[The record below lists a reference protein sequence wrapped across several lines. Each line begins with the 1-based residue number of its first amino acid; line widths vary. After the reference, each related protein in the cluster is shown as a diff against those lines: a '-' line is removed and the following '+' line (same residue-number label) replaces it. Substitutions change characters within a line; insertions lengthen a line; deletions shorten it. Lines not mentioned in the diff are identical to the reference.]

1 MESSWKLTQP
11 KSLCSSTNA
20 SNKRGKPG
28 QWDVSRGDNEKNN
41 SRSFS
46 VYVPPNFCSNGAQQ
60 QQDVTLRIILATHG
74 YGGKPAMEIRK
85 WQDVADAVNAI
96 IIAPMGTGSI
106 ANQKLGW
113 NAVECCGDPVLNE
126 TDDLDFVL
134 NGVMEVFLHQLGDS
148 SGSSSSSSSYKI
160 NSSARKNIVHVIATG
175 FSNGGFFTSLLGVT
189 EDRPDWLV
197 GIVPTGGY
205 QYDINA
211 YSNTPELAVFM
222 HHGGKDSVV
231 NPNGCCIANEP
242 KQRKKGS
249 KSNCMF
255 DIGVKQGSCQS
266 VQSVFHLWTR
276 INGCSSDHRSIKEG
290 GVKSIETE
298 CFAGKD
304 CIEPTNFCI
313 WTNEGHSWGGTFPGI
328 EMMQPW
334 MEDVFVRA
342 EKKRS
347 EHQDAPARSNH
358 RIRMGRS
365 IFLSASLILFGFI
378 ALSAAY
384 LFLKRWNCMK
394 ISSKRKKNSED
405 RQMFKEEE
413 MTVVYPVND
422 MGKHTT
428 SVPKRR
434 PLAPL
439 LRETHSK
446 QDNAI
451 IV

>member
-1 MESSWKLTQP
+1 
-11 KSLCSSTNA
+11 
-20 SNKRGKPG
+20 
-28 QWDVSRGDNEKNN
+28 
-41 SRSFS
+41 
-46 VYVPPNFCSNGAQQ
+46 
-60 QQDVTLRIILATHG
+60 
-74 YGGKPAMEIRK
+74 
-85 WQDVADAVNAI
+85 
-96 IIAPMGTGSI
+96 
-106 ANQKLGW
+106 
-113 NAVECCGDPVLNE
+113 
-126 TDDLDFVL
+126 
-134 NGVMEVFLHQLGDS
+134 
-148 SGSSSSSSSYKI
+148 
-160 NSSARKNIVHVIATG
+160 
-175 FSNGGFFTSLLGVT
+175 
-189 EDRPDWLV
+189 
-197 GIVPTGGY
+197 
-205 QYDINA
+205 
-211 YSNTPELAVFM
+211 
-222 HHGGKDSVV
+222 
-231 NPNGCCIANEP
+231 
-242 KQRKKGS
+242 
-249 KSNCMF
+249 
-255 DIGVKQGSCQS
+255 
-266 VQSVFHLWTR
+266 
-276 INGCSSDHRSIKEG
+276 
-290 GVKSIETE
+290 
-298 CFAGKD
+298 
-304 CIEPTNFCI
+304 
-313 WTNEGHSWGGTFPGI
+313 
-328 EMMQPW
+328 MMQPW

-365 IFLSASLILFGFI
+365 IFLSASSILFGFI